1 MEAKI
6 NMKKYGYIRVSTKE
20 QNPERQIYAMEAENI
35 KKQNIYVDKI
45 SGKGFDR
52 PQYCRMVKKLKA
64 GDIVV
69 IKSIDRLGRNYNEIL
84 EQWRII
90 IKEKCA
96 DIQVIDMPLLNTNQR
111 SDNLTGVFI
120 SDLVLQ
126 ILAYV
131 AETERT
137 FIRQRQAEGI
147 AVAKRNGKKF
157 G

>member
-84 EQWRII
+84 E
-90 IKEKCA
+90 
-96 DIQVIDMPLLNTNQR
+96 
-111 SDNLTGVFI
+111 
-120 SDLVLQ
+120 
-126 ILAYV
+126 
-131 AETERT
+131 
-137 FIRQRQAEGI
+137 
-147 AVAKRNGKKF
+147 
-157 G
+157 